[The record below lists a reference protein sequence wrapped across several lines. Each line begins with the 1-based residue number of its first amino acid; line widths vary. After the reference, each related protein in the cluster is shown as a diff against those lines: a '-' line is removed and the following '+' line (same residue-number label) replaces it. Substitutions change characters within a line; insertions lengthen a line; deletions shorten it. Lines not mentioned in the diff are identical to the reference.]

1 MLAKLPEKLLN
12 NVLKE
17 YPCANPTINQLIQMI
32 HNEVKRLEQVAY
44 IISNNNQPWNRNLHL
59 LQSLH

>member
-1 MLAKLPEKLLN
+1 MFQYCLKAPRKLLT

-17 YPCANPTINQLIQMI
+17 YLCASPTIDQLIEMI

-44 IISNNNQPWNRNLHL
+44 NI
-59 LQSLH
+59 